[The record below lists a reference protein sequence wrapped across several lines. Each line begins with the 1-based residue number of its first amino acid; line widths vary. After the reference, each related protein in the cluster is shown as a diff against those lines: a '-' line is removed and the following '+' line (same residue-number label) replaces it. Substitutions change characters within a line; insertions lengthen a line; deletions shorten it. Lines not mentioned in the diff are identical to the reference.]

1 MESDPVERLTEGQ
14 RECLRRVLR
23 HMSSKEIARELGISS
38 HTVDQRLRLAM
49 QTLGAST
56 RVDAARMLAAHEQP
70 GPYQSGVYQPLYIA
84 PAALPDA
91 DSRRGEEGQR
101 DERGG
106 EAEQDDAAG
115 QTAEPPAPSPKVPL
129 SLPIRGGRRNDLG
142 PWQRL
147 GWIVAIAIGTA
158 LAFGALLAG
167 LEALGQL
174 AQR

>member
-1 MESDPVERLTEGQ
+1 MVDDPVERLTEGQ

-38 HTVDQRLRLAM
+38 HTVDQRLRIAM
-49 QTLGAST
+49 HTLGTPS
-56 RVDAARMLAAHEQP
+56 RVEAARMLAAHEQ
-70 GPYQSGVYQPLYIA
+70 GNLYQSSVYQPLYIA
-84 PAALPDA
+84 PSTLPTAA
-91 DSRRGEEGQR
+91 SRLGEGQR
-101 DERGG
+101 EKRG
-106 EAEQDDAAG
+106 DDARA
-115 QTAEPPAPSPKVPL
+115 ADEARLSAMPSASSGLPL

-167 LEALGQL
+167 LQALAQL
-174 AQR
+174 A

>member
-1 MESDPVERLTEGQ
+1 MGNDPVERLTEGQ

-38 HTVDQRLRLAM
+38 HTVDQRLRIAM
-49 QTLGAST
+49 HTLGTAS
-56 RVDAARMLAAHEQP
+56 RVEAAKLLAAREQGAA
-70 GPYQSGVYQPLYIA
+70 YQSSIYQPLYIA
-84 PAALPDA
+84 PSTLSDAA
-91 DSRRGEEGQR
+91 SRLGEGQR
-101 DERGG
+101 KQRG
-106 EAEQDDAAG
+106 DDAHRTNEAG
-115 QTAEPPAPSPKVPL
+115 LSAEPSASSGLPL

-167 LEALGQL
+167 LQALAEL

>member
-1 MESDPVERLTEGQ
+1 MGTDPVERLTEGQ

-38 HTVDQRLRLAM
+38 HTVDQRLRIAM
-49 QTLGAST
+49 QTLGASS
-56 RVDAARMLAAHEQP
+56 RVEAAKMLAAREQD
-70 GPYQSGVYQPLYIA
+70 GPYQPSVYQPLYIA
-84 PAALPDA
+84 PTTLPHAALRSDA
-91 DSRRGEEGQR
+91 EGQR
-101 DERGG
+101 EQRGG
-106 EAEQDDAAG
+106 ESAWDDRAG
-115 QTAEPPAPSPKVPL
+115 QTAAPPTPSPRIPL
-129 SLPIRGGRRNDLG
+129 SLPIRGGQRNELG

-167 LEALGQL
+167 LQALAQL